1 MFDQWVPDEPAPRR
15 VKPNLPLGEVGGAAL
30 QVVQGLLWNVAWT
43 IWHTPGAVRSGLVRL
58 RRGELGS
65 DFWAHA
71 AGVACAVLVVGT
83 ISLVPERAQSHR
95 ANETLRLFRLTGGDL
110 SDDGM
115 TPLVKLD
122 RSAAGIAFRVSPLT
136 GPQRLSDTSDAND
149 PAQNPPVLNMPGMT
163 PDEARMLNA
172 ALPFSGLP
180 VVPAKPF
187 FLPPTDLL
195 DQARAVD
202 CLTAAVY
209 YEAASESTE
218 GQQAVAQVVLN
229 RVRNKAFPKTVCG
242 VVFQGSQRR
251 TGCQFSFTCDGSLY
265 RKPSDRGW
273 ARAREVSIAAL
284 GGFVFKPVGD
294 ATHYHADYVAPYW
307 STSMIKIT
315 KIGAHIFYR
324 WTGELGQPRSFDA
337 LYNGGEPLF
346 DLGAMDL
353 SNPQLDISMTVP
365 TGAVTLTT
373 DMAAPVGTD
382 DGTAQQ
388 SEGAAEE
395 APKVEL
401 TVTEPVVAPIETPA
415 PEAKKPPPP
424 AKRGEWRRLPTART
438 SGF

>member
-15 VKPNLPLGEVGGAAL
+15 VKLNLPLGQVGGAAV
-30 QVVQGLLWNVAWT
+30 QVAQGLLWNVGWT
-43 IWHTPGAVRSGLVRL
+43 IWHAPGAVRDALVKL
-58 RRGELGS
+58 RRGELGHE
-65 DFWAHA
+65 FWAHA
-71 AGVACAVLVVGT
+71 AAGAAAIFVIGVLGLLPQTAHSQRV
-83 ISLVPERAQSHR
+83 
-95 ANETLRLFRLTGGDL
+95 NETMRLFRLTGGDL
-110 SDDGM
+110 SDEGM
-115 TPLVKLD
+115 AALVKLD

-136 GPQRLSDTSDAND
+136 APAKAPDTGVDPSDE
-149 PAQNPPVLNMPGMT
+149 AQNPTVLDIPGMT

-180 VVPAKPF
+180 INPAKPF

-209 YEAASESTE
+209 YEAASESME

-242 VVFQGSQRR
+242 VVFQGSNRR

-273 ARAREVSIAAL
+273 ARARQVSIAAL

-307 STSMIKIT
+307 STSMLKIT

-324 WTGELGQPRSFDA
+324 WTGVMGQPRSFEGLYDA
-337 LYNGGEPLF
+337 SGEPLF
-346 DLGAMDL
+346 DLGAMRSEEHTSEL
-353 SNPQLDISMTVP
+353 
-365 TGAVTLTT
+365 
-373 DMAAPVGTD
+373 
-382 DGTAQQ
+382 Q
-388 SEGAAEE
+388 SH
-395 APKVEL
+395 
-401 TVTEPVVAPIETPA
+401 
-415 PEAKKPPPP
+415 
-424 AKRGEWRRLPTART
+424 
-438 SGF
+438 